1 MFLKSLLNKLKQKRK
16 PKFNI
21 DEKLRIGRELGNIID
36 FRTKHTEYRWT
47 AIYEY
52 FKSINHYK
60 ATVDEVTEYFLFGHF
75 TRYEIVDLTTSD
87 SITFRVIEDLSKNP
101 NSTLHIVEAFDH
113 EVDTIADNLQYY
125 IGDKYKVENLHN
137 GSIRVSKIKIKGD
150 MTNEQ

>member
-1 MFLKSLLNKLKQKRK
+1 MFLKSLLNKLKPKRK

-36 FRTKHTEYRWT
+36 IRTKYTEYQWT

-52 FKSINHYK
+52 FKSINYK
-60 ATVDEVTEYFLFGHF
+60 ATMDEVAEYFLFGHF

-87 SITFRVIEDLSKNP
+87 SITFRVFEDLSKNT
-101 NSTLHIVEAFDH
+101 NSTLHIMEAFDH
-113 EVDTIADNLQYY
+113 EVDTIADSLQYN

-137 GSIRVSKIKIKGD
+137 GSIRITKIYNKGR
-150 MTNEQ
+150 

>member
-1 MFLKSLLNKLKQKRK
+1 MFLKRFLNKLKPKRK

-36 FRTKHTEYRWT
+36 FRTKYTEYRWT

-52 FKSINHYK
+52 LKRTKIS
-60 ATVDEVTEYFLFGHF
+60 ATMDEMTDYFLHARF
-75 TRYEIVDLTTSD
+75 TRYELVDLTTSD
-87 SITFRVIEDLSKNP
+87 SITFKVLEDLSKNP

-113 EVDTIADNLQYY
+113 EVDTIADNLQYN

-150 MTNEQ
+150 KTNEQ

>member
-1 MFLKSLLNKLKQKRK
+1 MFLKSLLNKLKPKRK

-36 FRTKHTEYRWT
+36 IRTKYTEYRWT

-52 FKSINHYK
+52 FKSINYK
-60 ATVDEVTEYFLFGHF
+60 ATMDEVAEYFLFGHF

-87 SITFRVIEDLSKNP
+87 SITFRVLEDLSKNT
-101 NSTLHIVEAFDH
+101 NSTLHIMEVFDH
-113 EVDTIADNLQYY
+113 EVDTIADSLQYN

-137 GSIRVSKIKIKGD
+137 GSIRITKIYNKGR
-150 MTNEQ
+150 

>member
-36 FRTKHTEYRWT
+36 FRTKCTEYRWT

-52 FKSINHYK
+52 FKSINYK
-60 ATVDEVTEYFLFGHF
+60 ATMDEVTEYFLFGHF

-87 SITFRVIEDLSKNP
+87 SITFRVLEVFQRIL
-101 NSTLHIVEAFDH
+101 IVLF
-113 EVDTIADNLQYY
+113 ILWKPL
-125 IGDKYKVENLHN
+125 IM
-137 GSIRVSKIKIKGD
+137 R
-150 MTNEQ
+150 

>member
-1 MFLKSLLNKLKQKRK
+1 MFLKSLLNKLKRKRK
-16 PKFNI
+16 PKFDI

-36 FRTKHTEYRWT
+36 FRTKYTEYRWT

-87 SITFRVIEDLSKNP
+87 SITFRVLEDLSKNP

-113 EVDTIADNLQYY
+113 EVDTIANNLQYN
-125 IGDKYKVENLHN
+125 IGDKYRVENLHN
-137 GSIRVSKIKIKGD
+137 GSIRVSKIKIKG
-150 MTNEQ
+150 E

>member
-1 MFLKSLLNKLKQKRK
+1 MFLKSLLNKLKPKRK

-21 DEKLRIGRELGNIID
+21 DEKLMIGRKLGNIVE
-36 FRTKHTEYRWT
+36 FRNRTKAYQWT

-52 FKSINHYK
+52 FKSIDYK
-60 ATVDEVTEYFLFGHF
+60 ATMDEITEYFLFGHF

-113 EVDTIADNLQYY
+113 EVDTIANNLQYN
-125 IGDKYKVENLHN
+125 IGDKYRVENLHN